1 MASVVDLGAGG
12 PWTQCANDGPV
23 NDGTAA
29 AEALHGVGGVGKTQ
43 VAIGYAHRYA
53 GDVHADAYRRYAHA
67 LLVAADPGDERDPA
81 CWPGWAQILPHVLAA
96 DPATSSIPGL
106 WGPGLSWPVVSVLPQ

>member
-29 AEALHGVGGVGKTQ
+29 AEALHGVGGVGKPRWRSGTRT
-43 VAIGYAHRYA
+43 ATPGTSTPMRIAAMPMRYWSPPTGLGA
-53 GDVHADAYRRYAHA
+53 ESRR
-67 LLVAADPGDERDPA
+67 
-81 CWPGWAQILPHVLAA
+81 
-96 DPATSSIPGL
+96 
-106 WGPGLSWPVVSVLPQ
+106 